1 MTKRSDDEF
10 RLRPGRPRTRGDVT
24 GKRFVSRVVKVV
36 SQAGPERKRAAPSH
50 ASSKKPF
57 GRGAVVA
64 RMHLPKLDVR
74 ARRVTVK
81 LRLVNLR
88 TASIKS
94 TVSHLRY
101 LQRDGVDQQGQ
112 PGVAYGPTDDQ
123 VDTQAFEV
131 NSRGDRH
138 QFRMII
144 SPEDAA
150 VIGDI
155 KTFTRDWMKR
165 MEQDLGTRLEW
176 VAVDHWDTDNPHTHV
191 VLRGKDQAGQDLI
204 IARDYIAQGMRIRA
218 SELATAWLGPRTE
231 KEIHES
237 LHREMEQERWT
248 NLDRVLQSEQRAGQ
262 LDLRAV
268 PAQPDARLQRSL
280 KLGRLQSL
288 QRMGL
293 AQEVSP
299 GCWTMNEKAE
309 SVLRA
314 MGERGDIIRTL
325 QRALSGRQRDW
336 AIHDGGSATDLVG
349 RVMTKGLADELQDR
363 GYLVVD
369 GLDGRAHYVALP
381 AAVELSDFPVGAI
394 VRIRGQ
400 RAVDHAIASMAE
412 HGIYRT
418 DRHLAVL
425 RTQSPSSLD
434 PEAQVESH
442 VRRLEALRRAGI
454 VERMEHG
461 VWRVPVDLAERG
473 QVSDRQRQAG
483 ASVEVLCHLPIEWQA
498 RTIGAT
504 WLDRQLFAD
513 DVPTAETGFSGEVRT
528 ALRQRLAFLADEG
541 FADRL
546 GSRVVLKGNL
556 LATLRDR
563 EVAGAA
569 DRLAAKSGLVYRPM
583 REGQNVSGT
592 YRRSLLLASGRF
604 AMLEEGMGF
613 SLVPWRP
620 VMEKHLGRELRGVV
634 RGAGVNWE
642 LSRSRGQNV

>member
-293 AQEVSP
+293 AQEVSA

-425 RTQSPSSLD
+425 RKD
-434 PEAQVESH
+434 
-442 VRRLEALRRAGI
+442 GI
-454 VERMEHG
+454 
-461 VWRVPVDLAERG
+461 
-473 QVSDRQRQAG
+473 
-483 ASVEVLCHLPIEWQA
+483 
-498 RTIGAT
+498 
-504 WLDRQLFAD
+504 
-513 DVPTAETGFSGEVRT
+513 
-528 ALRQRLAFLADEG
+528 
-541 FADRL
+541 
-546 GSRVVLKGNL
+546 
-556 LATLRDR
+556 
-563 EVAGAA
+563 
-569 DRLAAKSGLVYRPM
+569 
-583 REGQNVSGT
+583 
-592 YRRSLLLASGRF
+592 
-604 AMLEEGMGF
+604 
-613 SLVPWRP
+613 
-620 VMEKHLGRELRGVV
+620 
-634 RGAGVNWE
+634 
-642 LSRSRGQNV
+642 